1 MLDAISKRYSYNR
14 QKPQVAD
21 VITGV
26 TIGGTYNPYQRAN
39 VYVVA
44 VRFMHGDADGYETEE
59 CEFALG
65 DEERMLEFLNFLS
78 RCSVRYC
85 NGKGGRD
92 SYNDVPGYSRW
103 VEDEEFNE
111 DDWEDLDDEE
121 LEAKREEFEESGTD
135 DQILSWPFWEGEWCA
150 SYDGAHVVFF
160 DENGTQKTVKMSTQ
174 ECQTEKA

>member
-1 MLDAISKRYSYNR
+1 MLDNITKQYAYGK
-14 QKPQVAD
+14 KPVAD
-21 VITGV
+21 LITGV
-26 TIGGTYNPYQRAN
+26 HIGEIHNPDTLAEM
-39 VYVVA
+39 YVVY
-44 VRFMHGDADGYETEE
+44 VRFMHGDADSYDTEE
-59 CEFALG
+59 VYFALG

-103 VEDEEFNE
+103 VEDEDFNE

-135 DQILSWPFWEGEWCA
+135 DQILHWPFWEGEWCA
-150 SYDGAHVVFF
+150 SYDSAYVVYFN
-160 DENGTQKTVKMSTQ
+160 EQGIRHTVKMST
-174 ECQTEKA
+174 EA